1 MGCRHRCSLRPVGAG
16 TRYRRKHDAL
26 TRRRRPRRHFINMN
40 AGRNMAYLI
49 DEKCI
54 GCGLCARICP
64 VTAIAGHLQ
73 TQYTIDADVC
83 IGCGTCGRVC
93 PASAIKD
100 GTGST
105 SVRAKREDWP
115 RPDVNNSLCVS
126 CIACVQACPVS
137 CLDLRRP
144 DPRDHHAKPVLTPD
158 RCIGCGFCADSCP
171 VGAITMR

>member
-1 MGCRHRCSLRPVGAG
+1 MRTGENKSHR
-16 TRYRRKHDAL
+16 
-26 TRRRRPRRHFINMN
+26 IN
-40 AGRNMAYLI
+40 
-49 DEKCI
+49 EQCI

-64 VTAIAGHLQ
+64 VTAVAGHLK
-73 TQYTIDADVC
+73 TQYAIDAGVC

-93 PASAIKD
+93 PASAIED

-105 SVRAKREDWP
+105 CVRAKREDWP

-126 CIACVQACPVS
+126 CIACIQACPVS
-137 CLDLRRP
+137 CLDLGRP
-144 DPRDHHAKPVLTPD
+144 DPRDYHAKPVLTPD